1 MTMQPYYCVTRGQE
15 VSLEKPWADF
25 RAREPM
31 LLGDVSGRLT
41 KERGKGSTT
50 VLAVAAVD
58 LEGFL
63 VAVYVNLD
71 AAPGAL

>member
-1 MTMQPYYCVTRGQE
+1 
-15 VSLEKPWADF
+15 
-25 RAREPM
+25 M